1 MYKECEKIIT
11 AEGMTIELN
20 CETSATR
27 RHRTNYYFDCSKCA
41 RQSIGDDTGTQ
52 WDCNNYSEVEAYKTT
67 PKGCAKIYCANYK
80 RANTITMAGMMR
92 NFSATAPVP
101 PIAKAYT
108 YRNKRELRKLI
119 KDAIKGKL

>member
-67 PKGCAKIYCANYK
+67 PKGCTKIYCANYK
-80 RANTITMAGMMR
+80 RANTITMAGMLR
-92 NFSATAPVP
+92 NFSATGSVP
-101 PIAKAYT
+101 PTVKAYT